1 MKAQNSSKKQR
12 CLSALVSLPA
22 VGLVLLA
29 PALALSQTPAT
40 QPSPAPPAAAPAPL
54 VPAPATAPAPDPAPA
69 PGAPPAAAEP
79 TAPAAAP
86 SEGPPP
92 VVQPAEAPPAVVQP
106 TAPAPTGRAAPAAAA
121 DGGYNDVPDEGN
133 LEPIKEP
140 ALFMVGLGWDFSL
153 PLAST
158 ADFTNQFSVQ
168 GFSIE
173 VKYVGLGKLEIGG
186 LVAWHTLAEKGFSTY
201 TDPTGE
207 VTVSGTSV
215 HEMSSNPLMLRAH
228 YAFRQGERPDPI
240 GKLVPYVAVGVG
252 GSRVLRRIDLGIDRF
267 TRESWHWAVGPEVG
281 VELPLGPATLLLS
294 SRLNYLFAS
303 GGGPEQLYLNFTV
316 GAGLD

>member
-1 MKAQNSSKKQR
+1 VQ
-12 CLSALVSLPA
+12 PA
-22 VGLVLLA
+22 E
-29 PALALSQTPAT
+29 
-40 QPSPAPPAAAPAPL
+40 APPA
-54 VPAPATAPAPDPAPA
+54 
-69 PGAPPAAAEP
+69 
-79 TAPAAAP
+79 
-86 SEGPPP
+86 

-106 TAPAPTGRAAPAAAA
+106 TAQAPTGRAAPSAAA

-133 LEPIKEP
+133 LDPIEEP

-158 ADFTNQFSVQ
+158 ADFTNRFSVQ

-173 VKYVGLGKLEIGG
+173 VKYVGLGRLEIGG

-201 TDPTGE
+201 TDPTGD

-228 YAFRQGERPDPI
+228 YAFRQGARPDPI